1 MRIFNRNIVDQWGL
15 RHCALVS
22 TRHTTKNTEI
32 CREHFTAV
40 KNHLKHQISFRKWCN
55 KIDPFMQVVNPFN
68 IVNKNEHLAK
78 YKILPLFWQAM
89 YLDMK
94 KTAMEILKNQGNVW
108 NID

>member
-1 MRIFNRNIVDQWGL
+1 
-15 RHCALVS
+15 
-22 TRHTTKNTEI
+22 
-32 CREHFTAV
+32 
-40 KNHLKHQISFRKWCN
+40 
-55 KIDPFMQVVNPFN
+55 MQVVNSFN

-94 KTAMEILKNQGNVW
+94 KTAMEIVKNQGNVW